1 MVGNCDATMTLTT
14 IVRIDCWTDENYYD
28 AGDDAVV
35 ARTRDLLGWTA
46 AANAAL
52 NVVDEISGAN
62 FVANAAVPA
71 AVDAAV
77 DFHGPGGDY

>member
-1 MVGNCDATMTLTT
+1 MVGDCDATMTLTT
-14 IVRIDCWTDENYYD
+14 TIVRIDCWSDENCYD

-35 ARTRDLLGWTA
+35 RTRDLLGWND

-62 FVANAAVPA
+62 FVKIACRE
-71 AVDAAV
+71 
-77 DFHGPGGDY
+77 GKK